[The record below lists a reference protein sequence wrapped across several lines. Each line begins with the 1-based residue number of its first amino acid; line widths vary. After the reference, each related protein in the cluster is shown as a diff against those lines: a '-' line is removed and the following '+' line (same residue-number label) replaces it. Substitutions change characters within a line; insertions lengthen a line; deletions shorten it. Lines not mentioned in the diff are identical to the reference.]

1 MVAASSLRASCG
13 SASTQER
20 ISTPSSEMPHSSC
33 QPFAIPYPLQQAPC
47 VQGFA
52 PGMADAS
59 GGSTRRVLP
68 VARPPAVR
76 PCRLDDSSSAA
87 LFVVAAKEGTLRLHA
102 RNEGR
107 DSRRR
112 RAARGHQGNA
122 GRPWA
127 APAAGHQGGNAA
139 GNDAGGGARRLRR
152 RGADGGRRADGHAA
166 VLGAAREPMVTLRIG
181 YGPNISVVSAFLGF
195 LVIGLIGRLSGL
207 RATRWENNL
216 VQTAGTAAGSGVGFM
231 AVVLAAID
239 MLNQRGLL
247 NLHLSSW
254 QIFAWLAPSGLLGVL
269 LAVPLRKHYVDEE
282 NLPFADGMAA
292 GESLMVLDQGPKEA
306 GPRVAALGIGALVS
320 AGLTVAREQ
329 LHWISETISFGFLGP
344 HAAALRLGS
353 EVGVLSLGA
362 GLLVGLRVTL
372 SMGLGMVIGWII
384 LPEPLFRRGLVPE
397 LSFNLVLQR
406 WVMWPATGLMVAGG
420 LAALALKWKVIAKTF
435 RGLKA
440 KDVDAG
446 GDFPMRWV
454 IWGSIAAA
462 ITLAVVQKVS
472 LGFPLWLSGV
482 SILLSIVLMLV
493 GIRVLGETNWAPI
506 SAMANVMQAVFAVLA
521 PGHVPINMIGSGM
534 SGAVAANG
542 EHLMQDY
549 RAGKIVGSTNRNLTW
564 LQLLG
569 VPIGAAAVA
578 ITYPAVRA
586 KYGIGGS
593 GGGAPPPPPGGGGV
607 AGVVARGVGPRAA
620 GAPGGG

>member
-1 MVAASSLRASCG
+1 MRDAKGGTPLAVEPQEISKARPSQPERLLRPVTKAEARREMTLRA
-13 SASTQER
+13 
-20 ISTPSSEMPHSSC
+20 
-33 QPFAIPYPLQQAPC
+33 
-47 VQGFA
+47 
-52 PGMADAS
+52 
-59 GGSTRRVLP
+59 VL
-68 VARPPAVR
+68 VA
-76 PCRLDDSSSAA
+76 C
-87 LFVVAAKEGTLRLHA
+87 VVAALM
-102 RNEGR
+102 
-107 DSRRR
+107 
-112 RAARGHQGNA
+112 
-122 GRPWA
+122 
-127 APAAGHQGGNAA
+127 
-139 GNDAGGGARRLRR
+139 
-152 RGADGGRRADGHAA
+152 
-166 VLGAAREPMVTLRIG
+166 GAAEPMVTLRIG

-195 LVIGLIGRLSGL
+195 LVIGLIGRLSGV

-247 NLHLSSW
+247 DLHLSSW
-254 QIFAWLAPSGLLGVL
+254 QIFAWLAPSGMLGVL
-269 LAVPLRKHYVDEE
+269 LAVPLRKHYIDEE

-306 GPRVAALGIGALVS
+306 GPRVAALGIGGLLS
-320 AGLTVAREQ
+320 AGLAVARQ
-329 LHWISETISFGFLGP
+329 TFGWIPETVSPAFLGP

-353 EVGVLSLGA
+353 EISVLSLGA
-362 GLLVGLRVTL
+362 GLLVGLRVTM
-372 SMGLGMVIGWII
+372 SMALGMVIGWVV
-384 LPEPLFRRGLVPE
+384 LPEPLFARGLVPE

-406 WVMWPATGLMVAGG
+406 WVMWPATGLMVSGG
-420 LAALALKWKVIAKTF
+420 LAALALKWRVIAKTF
-435 RGLKA
+435 RGLRG

-454 IWGSIAAA
+454 VWGSLACAVV
-462 ITLAVVQKVS
+462 LAVVQKIS
-472 LGFPLWLSGV
+472 LGFPIWLSAV
-482 SILLSIVLMLV
+482 SMLLSIVLMLV

-578 ITYPAVRA
+578 VTYPAIRA
-586 KYGIGGS
+586 KYGIGGN
-593 GGGAPPPPPGGGGV
+593 GGLTSPISVKWAGFAELLAKGFGALPSSALWALIIALGI
-607 AGVVARGVGPRAA
+607 GVVLTVLESNPRIGRFIPSPTAVGLGMLIPGFAVFPMAIGGIIQAVWKKTSPKGEDVYCVPLASGFIIGEALVLLSLALWAA
-620 GAPGGG
+620 LH

>member
-1 MVAASSLRASCG
+1 MREMKGRTPLAVEPQEVSKARPVDPERLLRPVSKAEARREMTLRA
-13 SASTQER
+13 
-20 ISTPSSEMPHSSC
+20 
-33 QPFAIPYPLQQAPC
+33 
-47 VQGFA
+47 
-52 PGMADAS
+52 
-59 GGSTRRVLP
+59 VL
-68 VARPPAVR
+68 VA
-76 PCRLDDSSSAA
+76 C
-87 LFVVAAKEGTLRLHA
+87 VVAALM
-102 RNEGR
+102 
-107 DSRRR
+107 
-112 RAARGHQGNA
+112 
-122 GRPWA
+122 
-127 APAAGHQGGNAA
+127 
-139 GNDAGGGARRLRR
+139 
-152 RGADGGRRADGHAA
+152 
-166 VLGAAREPMVTLRIG
+166 GAAEPMVTLRLG

-195 LVIGLIGRLSGL
+195 LVIGLIGRLSGI
-207 RATRWENNL
+207 RATRWESNL

-247 NLHLSSW
+247 DLHLSSW

-269 LAVPLRKHYVDEE
+269 LAVPLRKHYIDEE

-306 GPRVAALGIGALVS
+306 GPRVAALGFGGLLS
-320 AGLTVAREQ
+320 AGLTVARQ
-329 LHWISETISFGFLGP
+329 AFGWIPETVSPAFLGP

-353 EVGVLSLGA
+353 ELGVLSLGA

-372 SMGLGMVIGWII
+372 SMGLGMVIGWVI
-384 LPEPLFRRGLVPE
+384 LPEPLLARGLVPE

-420 LAALALKWKVIAKTF
+420 LAALALKWRVIAKTF
-435 RGLKA
+435 RGLSG

-454 IWGSIAAA
+454 VWGSLACAVV
-462 ITLAVVQKVS
+462 LAVVQKIS

-482 SILLSIVLMLV
+482 SMLLSVVLMLV

-578 ITYPAVRA
+578 VAYPAVRA
-586 KYGIGGS
+586 KYGIGGN
-593 GGGAPPPPPGGGGV
+593 GGLTSPISVKWAGFAELLSKGFGALPSSALWALIIALGI
-607 AGVVARGVGPRAA
+607 GVVLTVLEANPRIGRFIPSPTAVGLGMLIPGFAVIPMVMGGIIQAVWKKTSPKGEDVYCVPLASGFITGEALVLLALALPAA
-620 GAPGGG
+620 FH